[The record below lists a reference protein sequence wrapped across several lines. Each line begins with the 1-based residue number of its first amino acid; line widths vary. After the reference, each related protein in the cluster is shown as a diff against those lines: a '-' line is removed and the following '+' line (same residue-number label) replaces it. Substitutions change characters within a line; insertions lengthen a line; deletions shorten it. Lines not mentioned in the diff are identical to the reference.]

1 MAEEKVFGLSLRF
14 IVTVD
19 GQPLGSWSKCD
30 GLSVEFDVKEVKE
43 GGNNAFIH
51 RLPGRAKYQNIKLT
65 RPLDKSTS
73 DVAKWLATVAAN
85 LKRSTAKIAVLD
97 TTGHEVASW
106 SLVGVYPAKWTGPTL
121 DVGQNQ
127 VATESLE
134 LVHNGFGG

>member
-1 MAEEKVFGLSLRF
+1 MSDEKTYGLSLRF
-14 IVTVD
+14 KVTID
-19 GQPLGSWSKCD
+19 GQPMGEWTKCD

-51 RLPGRAKYQNIKLT
+51 RLPGRAKYQNIKLS
-65 RPLDKSTS
+65 RPLDKSTT
-73 DVAKWLATVAAN
+73 DVAKWLATVAGSLA
-85 LKRSTAKIAVLD
+85 RSTAKIAVLD
-97 TTGHEVASW
+97 TLGHEVASW